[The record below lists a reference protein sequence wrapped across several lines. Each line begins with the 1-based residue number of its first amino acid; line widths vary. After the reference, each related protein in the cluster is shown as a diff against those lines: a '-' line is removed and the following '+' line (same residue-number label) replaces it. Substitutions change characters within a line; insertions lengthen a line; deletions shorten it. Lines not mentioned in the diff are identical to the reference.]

1 MPSQGD
7 SRESKNDEVQRKM
20 AEQLAERV
28 GTSPEEI
35 ERGVKT
41 FIERSSESLGGADT
55 RPPYRRAIW
64 YDRFFGIIQNRQI
77 DKFSLEF
84 LKLNIAQTR
93 SEAYKL
99 RSGLRFLGLIDKKG
113 NSTSRLDGLRVTGD
127 KFKKNLADVIR
138 NAYSDLF
145 RTIIVETARVENVVN
160 FMIERY
166 GYSKPLAEQAT
177 ALLSYFC
184 LRAEIPIS
192 QELSAF
198 KPRTRVSKR
207 KAVSKR
213 PKKRPRGAEPEL
225 EYARLPEEALARFTL
240 KDVGY
245 VDIKDKDTYLLAKAY
260 LTLLSKKLGIADEE
274 EL

>member
-1 MPSQGD
+1 MPSQRN
-7 SRESKNDEVQRKM
+7 SRELKNDEIQRKM
-20 AEQLAERV
+20 AEQLGERV

-41 FIERSSESLGGADT
+41 FIEKSSESLGGADT
-55 RPPYRRAIW
+55 RPPYRRVVW
-64 YDRFFGIIQNRQI
+64 YDRFFRIIQQRQV

-84 LKLNIAQTR
+84 LRLNIAQTR

-99 RSGLRFLGLIDKKG
+99 RSGLRFLGLIDIKG

-127 KFKKNLADVIR
+127 KFKKNLADVIH

-145 RTIIVETARVENVVN
+145 KTVIVETARVENVVN
-160 FMIERY
+160 FIIERY
-166 GYSKPLAEQAT
+166 GYSNPLAEQAT
-177 ALLSYFC
+177 TLFSYFC
-184 LRAEIPIS
+184 STAEIPIS
-192 QELSAF
+192 QELSVF
-198 KPRTRVSKR
+198 KPRRRTSER
-207 KAVSKR
+207 KAVSRK
-213 PKKRPRGAEPEL
+213 PKKRSTGAEPEL
-225 EYARLPEEALARFTL
+225 EYTRLSEEALARFIL

-274 EL
+274 ER